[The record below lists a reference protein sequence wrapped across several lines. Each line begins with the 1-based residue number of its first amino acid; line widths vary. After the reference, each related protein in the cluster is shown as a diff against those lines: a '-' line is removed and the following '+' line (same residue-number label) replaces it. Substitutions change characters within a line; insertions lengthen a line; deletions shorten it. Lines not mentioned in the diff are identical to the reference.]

1 MPPAGSPTPSSP
13 ASPVAAP
20 TRSRSSLTAR
30 AIALAVVLLIL
41 TISYANS
48 LRIYFAQSHDIA
60 TTRAQIVER
69 RQTINDLQTELDRWK
84 DTDYVRTQARERLG
98 WVVPGETGFRVVGAD
113 GKPLGGGAE
122 ITAATKPDA
131 PAPKAWYDKLW
142 SSVET
147 ADAPAPT
154 KPKPETPKKIT
165 EETKPR

>member
-1 MPPAGSPTPSSP
+1 M
-13 ASPVAAP
+13 
-20 TRSRSSLTAR
+20 
-30 AIALAVVLLIL
+30 VLLIL

-60 TTRAQIVER
+60 STQAQIVER
-69 RQTINDLQTELDRWK
+69 QQNITHLQTELDRWK

-131 PAPKAWYDKLW
+131 PAPKAWYDKVW
-142 SSVET
+142 SSVEA
-147 ADAPAPT
+147 ADSPAPT
-154 KPKPETPKKIT
+154 KAKSEIPKKIT
-165 EETKPR
+165 ENTKPR